1 MDKNGY
7 NESLL
12 TGWNKECFITGITCD
27 NLVRHEIFY
36 GTANRPLSK
45 KYGLWIYLT
54 PELHTTTKNGIHS
67 NKELDLLCKKA
78 GQNAFEENH
87 TREEFLKIFGRNY
100 LWELIDK
107 LKQ

>member
-12 TGWNKECFITGITCD
+12 TGWNKECFITGITGD

-54 PELHTTTKNGIHS
+54 PELHTTKTEYIKNLIC
-67 NKELDLLCKKA
+67 LKKA
-78 GQNAFEENH
+78 GKMW
-87 TREEFLKIFGRNY
+87 KIIHEKNF
-100 LWELIDK
+100 
-107 LKQ
+107 

>member
-1 MDKNGY
+1 
-7 NESLL
+7 
-12 TGWNKECFITGITCD
+12 
-27 NLVRHEIFY
+27 
-36 GTANRPLSK
+36 
-45 KYGLWIYLT
+45 
-54 PELHTTTKNGIHS
+54 
-67 NKELDLLCKKA
+67 LLCKKA